1 MENIKINKYSQQR
14 PWGEFEQFTHGEP
27 TTIKILTIQ
36 PAQSLSLQYH
46 NKRSEFWKVIFGCGK
61 VTVGNTVHDAIEGD
75 EFLINK
81 GEKHRIETDSS
92 KIKVLEISFGDFDE
106 NDIVRI
112 EDKYNRIP
120 NEKQD

>member
-1 MENIKINKYSQQR
+1 MENIKINKYSEQR

-36 PAQSLSLQYH
+36 PGESLSLQYH
-46 NKRSEFWKVIFGCGK
+46 NKRSEYWKVIFGWGK
-61 VTVGNTVHDAIEGD
+61 ITVEDTVHNATEGD

-120 NEKQD
+120 NKK